1 MVWLVKT
8 SKEIAEEIRTRER
21 EYEQTM
27 AAGKTLIVTAE
38 RETILRARDIL
49 KDWPLSENEKIAKV
63 VRDFKKQIAK
73 ERILNY
79 WNDIRWQMK

>member
-1 MVWLVKT
+1 VVWLVKT

-49 KDWPLSENEKIAKV
+49 KDWSLSENEKIAKV

>member
-1 MVWLVKT
+1 VVWLVKT